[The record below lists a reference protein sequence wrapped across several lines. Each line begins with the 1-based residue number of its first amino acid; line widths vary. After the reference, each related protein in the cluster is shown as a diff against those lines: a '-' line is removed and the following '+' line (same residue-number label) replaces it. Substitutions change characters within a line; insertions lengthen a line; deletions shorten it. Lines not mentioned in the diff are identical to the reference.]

1 MRIGI
6 DVDDTLNQLSV
17 PWSKWIAKHHD
28 PEFSLEKWTD
38 WDLNKVTKVDLG
50 TLQNFL
56 SLPGVFFHVPVHKGA
71 PEVTKMLTE
80 QHEVYI
86 ITAFHHWEHGL
97 KDKCQWLAANFPHIP
112 SKNIIF
118 CNKKS
123 LVDVD
128 VLIDDGAHNFNEFNG
143 FPILME
149 RNWNRKADIPT
160 KAKTWWDVEKIFRNL
175 NWLKD

>member
-17 PWSKWIAKHHD
+17 PWSKWITKHHD

-38 WDLNKVTKVDLG
+38 WKLTNVAKGGEDLYK
-50 TLQNFL
+50 FL

-71 PEVTKMLTE
+71 PEVTRLLAE

-86 ITAFHHWEHGL
+86 ITAFHHWDHGL
-97 KDKCQWLAANFPHIP
+97 KDKCQWLSANFPHIP
-112 SKNIIF
+112 SDHIIF
-118 CNKKS
+118 CNKKN

-128 VLIDDGAHNFNEFNG
+128 VLIDDGVHNFDGYNG
-143 FPILME
+143 FPIMME
-149 RNWNRKADIPT
+149 RHWNRHCDVPT
-160 KAKTWWDVEKIFRNL
+160 RAKTWWDVEKIFRNL
-175 NWLKD
+175 NWLTD